1 MDDLSFG
8 AGKMTRADFLRGLGI
23 GALTLG
29 SGRRLFGAEDGP
41 RVKAPFEEWT
51 DKETGRRVRRIA
63 PPSLPHAYVA
73 YHHVRAF
80 TADGRWMCF
89 TGKSDLGMDIYAFD
103 LRTET
108 ISRLTHTGQG
118 GLAGVVARRNEALVL
133 SADAYH
139 LLSVPDG
146 KLRRLTDRPA
156 GDGGNTDTTADG
168 RYVVAGYMETTEEA
182 RKLRGQPGWVAKLA
196 RLNLKYTFFTIDL
209 ETGER
214 KDFYWNRT
222 FPDHLQCS
230 PTDPTLFNY
239 IRYSAAERD
248 GGGIWLMRSDGVI
261 TESQCAVEG
270 GHHHIWSPDGK
281 YVYYDFGDG
290 PPWAYWRW
298 HCLTRKTEQ
307 VLPPEEWN
315 FHFCVSPDG
324 QSLVGDGNWSDGYIN
339 LYHLQGGGKYRKER
353 LCKRVTSKLRTED
366 QARFAPDGKSVFFN
380 GIVDGARAIF
390 QVLL

>member
-1 MDDLSFG
+1 
-8 AGKMTRADFLRGLGI
+8 
-23 GALTLG
+23 
-29 SGRRLFGAEDGP
+29 
-41 RVKAPFEEWT
+41 
-51 DKETGRRVRRIA
+51 
-63 PPSLPHAYVA
+63 
-73 YHHVRAF
+73 
-80 TADGRWMCF
+80 
-89 TGKSDLGMDIYAFD
+89 
-103 LRTET
+103 
-108 ISRLTHTGQG
+108 
-118 GLAGVVARRNEALVL
+118 L

-146 KLRRLTDRPA
+146 KLRRLTDRVV

-248 GGGIWLMRSDGVI
+248 GGGIWLMRTDGLI
-261 TESQCAVEG
+261 TGSECAVEG
-270 GHHHIWSPDGK
+270 GHHHIWSPDGN

-290 PPWAYWRW
+290 RAPWAYWRW
-298 HCLTRKTEQ
+298 HRRIRKTEQ
-307 VLPPEEWN
+307 VLPPQEWN
-315 FHFCVSPDG
+315 FHFCVAPDG
-324 QSLVGDGNWSDGYIN
+324 RSLVGDGNWSDGYIN
-339 LYHLQGGGKYRKER
+339 LYHVQGNGRYRKER

-366 QARFAPDGKSVFFN
+366 MARFAPDGKSVFFN

-390 QVLL
+390 QVFR